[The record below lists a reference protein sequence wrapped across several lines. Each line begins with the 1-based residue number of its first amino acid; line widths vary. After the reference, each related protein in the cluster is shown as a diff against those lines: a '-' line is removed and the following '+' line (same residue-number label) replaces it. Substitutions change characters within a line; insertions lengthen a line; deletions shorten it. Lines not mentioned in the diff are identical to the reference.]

1 MSADRWVGQ
10 AIELALANVA
20 EGGRPFG
27 ALVIRDGEVIATGV
41 NRALQDNDPTAHA
54 ELLALRAAAQA
65 VGSPTLAGAIVVAS
79 GQPCP
84 MCQAAAML
92 AGVERML
99 FAAEVEHA
107 VAAGLGQLAVTVGEE
122 LKRPFDDRVLVPIV
136 HVPHDDAQRPFEAWQ
151 LKQPG

>member
-1 MSADRWVGQ
+1 MSEDRWLAQ
-10 AIELALANVA
+10 AIELAVANVA

-27 ALVIRDGEVIATGV
+27 ALVIRDGAVLATGV

-54 ELLALRAAAQA
+54 ELLALRTAAQRI
-65 VGSPTLAGAIVVAS
+65 GSSTLAGAVVVAS

-92 AGVERML
+92 AGVERII

-122 LKRPFDDRVLVPIV
+122 LKLPLDERVLVPIV
-136 HVPHDDAQRPFEAWQ
+136 HVPHEDAERPFSEWLTRQRA
-151 LKQPG
+151 